1 MAVMSAPR
9 TVPSFLGLVLI
20 CCACAGTGVNTTES
34 SPIRSSAA
42 PPDERPYVVGG
53 RKDAGNVYLSTVM
66 VGADGTNE
74 GGCSGVLISP
84 RLVLTAGHCVC
95 LERPLDTLEG
105 GATTVIDGVVC
116 AKEVPV
122 FTKTYGKTAS
132 IEQHVGVRIEP
143 HPGLR
148 LFYRKDGTL
157 VRGQS
162 DLAIIHLQ
170 APITNI
176 RGVALAQRGVRS
188 GSAVAI
194 VGFGYTTF
202 TDPKLGERYYGNTT
216 ISTVNDE
223 TFSVEGPGTHAYG
236 GDSGGPCLRW
246 PEGSTEPV
254 LVGITR
260 GGGAPV
266 YSVFTSTTIAN
277 HREWIERVIREAE
290 KLTGQG
296 SR

>member
-1 MAVMSAPR
+1 MPTLR
-9 TVPSFLGLVLI
+9 TVSSFLGLVLV
-20 CCACAGTGVNTTES
+20 CCACASTTQDTTEP
-34 SPIRSSAA
+34 SPIGVSAT
-42 PPDERPYVVGG
+42 PRDERPYVVSG

-66 VGADGTNE
+66 VGANSPND

-95 LERPLDTLEG
+95 LERPLDTPDG

-116 AKEVPV
+116 SKEATV
-122 FTKTYGKTAS
+122 FTKTYGKTTR
-132 IEQHVGVRIEP
+132 IEPHVGIRIEP

-148 LFYRKDGTL
+148 LFYRRDGTL

-162 DLAIIHLQ
+162 DLAIIHLE

-176 RGVALAQRGVRS
+176 RSVALAQRGVRS

-194 VGFGYTTF
+194 VGFGYTNF
-202 TDPKLGERYYGNTT
+202 TKQDFGERYYGNTT

-223 TFSVEGPGTHAYG
+223 TFSIEGPGVHAYA

-246 PEGSTEPV
+246 PDGATEPV

-266 YSVFTSTTIAN
+266 YSRFTSTTIPN

-290 KLTGQG
+290 KLTHEG